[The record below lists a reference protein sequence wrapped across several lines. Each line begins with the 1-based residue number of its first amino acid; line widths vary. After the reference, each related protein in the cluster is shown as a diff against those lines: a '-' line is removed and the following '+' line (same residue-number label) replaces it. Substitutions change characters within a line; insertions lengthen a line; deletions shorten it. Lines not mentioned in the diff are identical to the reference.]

1 MLSGKREGNAL
12 YLLNTSSLSSGLYL
26 LEIQIENQMSIVRF
40 IKH

>member
-1 MLSGKREGNAL
+1 
-12 YLLNTSSLSSGLYL
+12 LNTSSLSSGLYL